1 MVYTHLLDSSCLQL
15 SAFNS
20 VLAHCQSF
28 MAVCEVG
35 EIWVGNVFLSLP
47 SFTSLNVYAYFYP
60 GGSPCLKIP
69 NYLRTCAFT
78 AHTHCCSP
86 RGKPNCPSASFQTQL
101 CPPSYHFL
109 SGYPMMSPLSS
120 PSPLVLS
127 PTALVIFPLSVSSF
141 WEPY

>member
-1 MVYTHLLDSSCLQL
+1 M
-15 SAFNS
+15 
-20 VLAHCQSF
+20 
-28 MAVCEVG
+28 
-35 EIWVGNVFLSLP
+35 GNVFLSLP

-127 PTALVIFPLSVSSF
+127 PTALVSFQLLRALLVPIHSSSVLHPPLEHDMYTVS
-141 WEPY
+141 PLNRDNNIRK